1 MANDKVKDSSINRL
15 NNKKSARSQDTSPK
29 FSQIVANEGLVN
41 GIAKKPIDE
50 TLAVTKPQE
59 KKELHSKEV
68 ESIETPPAKTSVVE
82 IVSAEVTNSQSEKK
96 EKARIGLVNQASTI
110 KISKEAKKK
119 FDAIRMA
126 TGAPSAYQL
135 LELMMDAYY
144 EQHLTP
150 AQKQVVDVTSVI

>member
-1 MANDKVKDSSINRL
+1 MADEDIENSPL
-15 NNKKSARSQDTSPK
+15 NIKRNK
-29 FSQIVANEGLVN
+29 N
-41 GIAKKPIDE
+41 KKPIIEDE
-50 TLAVTKPQE
+50 PMEYSSVVRDILDNKVEMAIPTQ
-59 KKELHSKEV
+59 V
-68 ESIETPPAKTSVVE
+68 ESKKTIEHA
-82 IVSAEVTNSQSEKK
+82 NNQSEKK

-150 AQKQVVDVTSVI
+150 AQKQVVDATSVI